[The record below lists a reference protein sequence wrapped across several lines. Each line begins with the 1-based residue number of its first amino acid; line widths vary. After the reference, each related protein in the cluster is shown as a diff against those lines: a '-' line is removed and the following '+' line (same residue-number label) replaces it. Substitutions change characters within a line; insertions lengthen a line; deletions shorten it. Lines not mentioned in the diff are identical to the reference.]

1 MKKLYTSYG
10 TYGFLHQ
17 IKINNPTHQLFQF
30 SASDTSVIFEE
41 TDGETVLKSPS
52 IYEVIKEIGEFSEHH
67 FYCAIFI
74 PSTEDHAYQ
83 LEKKLI
89 SVDDNFRNFGG
100 FKSYRLLRPAKGT
113 TYKIYF
119 GFADRHA
126 YEDFK
131 QSDAFNDH
139 FSKDALSHYFGS
151 SGQHSSYFERYLYP
165 IKEQTRRKLPL
176 VMLLTYRC

>member
-83 LEKKLI
+83 LENKLI

-165 IKEQTRRKLPL
+165 IKE
-176 VMLLTYRC
+176 

>member
-1 MKKLYTSYG
+1 MRGTFHTKKLYTSYG

-139 FSKDALSHYFGS
+139 FSKDALSHFFGS

-165 IKEQTRRKLPL
+165 IKE
-176 VMLLTYRC
+176 

>member
-30 SASDTSVIFEE
+30 SASDTLVIFEE

-139 FSKDALSHYFGS
+139 FSKDALSHFFGS

-165 IKEQTRRKLPL
+165 IKE
-176 VMLLTYRC
+176 

>member
-119 GFADRHA
+119 GFADQHA

-165 IKEQTRRKLPL
+165 IKE
-176 VMLLTYRC
+176 

>member
-126 YEDFK
+126 YEDFT

-165 IKEQTRRKLPL
+165 IKE
-176 VMLLTYRC
+176 

>member
-89 SVDDNFRNFGG
+89 SVDDNFRNFGA

-165 IKEQTRRKLPL
+165 IKE
-176 VMLLTYRC
+176 

>member
-119 GFADRHA
+119 GFVDRHA

-165 IKEQTRRKLPL
+165 IKE
-176 VMLLTYRC
+176 

>member
-89 SVDDNFRNFGG
+89 TVDDNFRNFGG

-113 TYKIYF
+113 TCKIYF

-165 IKEQTRRKLPL
+165 IKE
-176 VMLLTYRC
+176 

>member
-52 IYEVIKEIGEFSEHH
+52 IYEVIKEIGEFSKHH

-165 IKEQTRRKLPL
+165 IKE
-176 VMLLTYRC
+176 

>member
-41 TDGETVLKSPS
+41 TDGETVLKLPS

-165 IKEQTRRKLPL
+165 IKE
-176 VMLLTYRC
+176 

>member
-131 QSDAFNDH
+131 QSDAFNGH

-165 IKEQTRRKLPL
+165 IKE
-176 VMLLTYRC
+176 

>member
-100 FKSYRLLRPAKGT
+100 FKSHRLLRPAKGT

-165 IKEQTRRKLPL
+165 IKE
-176 VMLLTYRC
+176 

>member
-119 GFADRHA
+119 GLADRHA

-165 IKEQTRRKLPL
+165 IKE
-176 VMLLTYRC
+176 

>member
-100 FKSYRLLRPAKGT
+100 FKSYRLLRPANKGT

-151 SGQHSSYFERYLYP
+151 SGQHSSYYERYLYP
-165 IKEQTRRKLPL
+165 IKE
-176 VMLLTYRC
+176 

>member
-100 FKSYRLLRPAKGT
+100 FKSYRLLRPAKST

-139 FSKDALSHYFGS
+139 FSKDALSHFFGS

-165 IKEQTRRKLPL
+165 IKE
-176 VMLLTYRC
+176 

>member
-52 IYEVIKEIGEFSEHH
+52 IYEVIKEIAEFSEHH

-165 IKEQTRRKLPL
+165 IKE
-176 VMLLTYRC
+176 

>member
-10 TYGFLHQ
+10 TYVFLHQ

-165 IKEQTRRKLPL
+165 IKE
-176 VMLLTYRC
+176 

>member
-100 FKSYRLLRPAKGT
+100 FNSYRLLRPAKGT

-165 IKEQTRRKLPL
+165 IKE
-176 VMLLTYRC
+176 

>member
-126 YEDFK
+126 YEYFK

-165 IKEQTRRKLPL
+165 IKE
-176 VMLLTYRC
+176 

>member
-52 IYEVIKEIGEFSEHH
+52 IYKVIKEIGEFSEHH

-165 IKEQTRRKLPL
+165 IKE
-176 VMLLTYRC
+176 

>member
-41 TDGETVLKSPS
+41 TDGETVLKSPTK
-52 IYEVIKEIGEFSEHH
+52 YDVIKEIGEFSEHY

-165 IKEQTRRKLPL
+165 IKE
-176 VMLLTYRC
+176 

>member
-89 SVDDNFRNFGG
+89 SVDDNLRNFGG

-165 IKEQTRRKLPL
+165 IKE
-176 VMLLTYRC
+176 

>member
-119 GFADRHA
+119 GFDDRHA

-165 IKEQTRRKLPL
+165 IKE
-176 VMLLTYRC
+176 

>member
-74 PSTEDHAYQ
+74 PSTEAHAYQ

-151 SGQHSSYFERYLYP
+151 SGQHSSYFERYLNSL
-165 IKEQTRRKLPL
+165 KE
-176 VMLLTYRC
+176 

>member
-100 FKSYRLLRPAKGT
+100 FKSYRLLRPAKGK

-165 IKEQTRRKLPL
+165 IKE
-176 VMLLTYRC
+176 

>member
-89 SVDDNFRNFGG
+89 SVDDNFRKFGG

-165 IKEQTRRKLPL
+165 IKE
-176 VMLLTYRC
+176 